1 MTIPSQRSRFAIP
14 REICYLNCAYMSP
27 LLNGVVEAGR
37 FGLEAKAQPWRI
49 TPADFFTSN
58 ESGRKA
64 FATLLGA
71 TADDIAII
79 PAVSY
84 GMAVAASILPVKAG
98 QRVLLLDEEF
108 PSVIYAWQVR
118 ARNAGAEAV
127 LIPRPADDDWT
138 GAVLQRIDDRT
149 ALAALPALHWTDG
162 ARLDLVRIG
171 DALRARGAALA
182 LDLTQSLGV
191 MPFDLAA
198 VQPDVVVAACYKW
211 LLGPY
216 STGFMYVAP
225 RWQDGRPL
233 EHNWIAREGS
243 ENFGGLVRYRDEY
256 QPGARRYDVGE
267 PSNFAL
273 MPAAVA
279 AIDQILAW
287 GPTNISSTLGGLTRE
302 IARRAA
308 PLGFTCVDDAIRA
321 PHYLGLRREG
331 GLPAGLG
338 ERLAA
343 QQVFVSTRGAALRI
357 TPHLYNDS
365 ADLDRFEAALSS
377 SLTRPV
383 TP

>member
-1 MTIPSQRSRFAIP
+1 MIPSQRHLFAIP

-27 LLNGVVEAGR
+27 LPNSVASAGKV
-37 FGLEAKAQPWRI
+37 GLEAKAAPWRI
-49 TPADFFTSN
+49 TPPDFFTSN

-64 FATLLGA
+64 FSSLLGA
-71 TADDIAII
+71 GPGDIAII

-108 PSVIYAWQVR
+108 PSVIYAWQQR
-118 ARNAGAEAV
+118 ARAAGAEAV
-127 LIPRPADDDWT
+127 LIPRPANDDWT
-138 GAVLQRIDDRT
+138 GALLERIDDRT
-149 ALAALPALHWTDG
+149 AGAALPALHWTDG
-162 ARLDLVRIG
+162 ARLDLARIG
-171 DALRARGAALA
+171 AALRARGATLA

-198 VQPDVVVAACYKW
+198 VQPDIVVAACYKW

-216 STGFMYVAP
+216 SIGFMYVAP
-225 RWQDGRPL
+225 AWQDGRPL

-243 ENFGGLVRYRDEY
+243 ENFGGLVRYRDDY
-256 QPGARRYDVGE
+256 QPGARRFDVGE

-279 AIDQILAW
+279 ALERILAW
-287 GPTNISSTLGGLTRE
+287 DPARISATLGDVTRE

-308 PLGFTCVDDAIRA
+308 PFGFTCVDHAIRA

-331 GLPAGLG
+331 GLPADLG

-357 TPHLYNDS
+357 TPHLYNDEG
-365 ADLDRFEAALSS
+365 DLDRFEAAL
-377 SLTRPV
+377 TAFF
-383 TP
+383 

>member
-1 MTIPSQRSRFAIP
+1 MHR
-14 REICYLNCAYMSP
+14 
-27 LLNGVVEAGR
+27 VVEAGR
-37 FGLEAKAQPWRI
+37 AGLGTKAQPWRVS
-49 TPADFFTSN
+49 PADFFTSN
-58 ESGRKA
+58 EGGRTA
-64 FATLLGA
+64 FSTLLGA
-71 TADDIAII
+71 TPDDIAII

-84 GMAVAASILPVKAG
+84 GMAVAAAILPVKPG

-108 PSVIYAWQVR
+108 PSVIYAWQTR
-118 ARNAGAEAV
+118 ARASGAEAV
-127 LIPRPADDDWT
+127 LIPRPANDDWT
-138 GAVLQRIDDRT
+138 GAVLERIDDRT
-149 ALAALPALHWTDG
+149 AVAALPALHWTDG

-171 DALRARGAALA
+171 DALRTRGAALA

-191 MPFDLAA
+191 MPFDLAT

-216 STGFMYVAP
+216 SIGFMYVAP
-225 RWQDGRPL
+225 RWQDGTPL
-233 EHNWIAREGS
+233 EHNWIAREDS

-279 AIDQILAW
+279 ALEQILAW
-287 GPTNISSTLGGLTRE
+287 NPDRISETLGGVTRE

-308 PLGFTCVDDAIRA
+308 PLGFTSVDDAIRA

-377 SLTRPV
+377 SLRRPGS
-383 TP
+383 P

>member
-1 MTIPSQRSRFAIP
+1 MISSQRSLFAMP
-14 REICYLNCAYMSP
+14 REVCYLNCAYMSP
-27 LLNGVVEAGR
+27 LLNSVVAAGKA
-37 FGLEAKAQPWRI
+37 GMEAKAQPWRI
-49 TPADFFTSN
+49 SAADFFTSN

-64 FATLLGA
+64 FSRLLGA
-71 TADDIAII
+71 TPDDIAII

-84 GMAVAASILPVKAG
+84 GMAVAASILPIGSG

-108 PSVIYAWQVR
+108 PSVIYAWQTR
-118 ARNAGAEAV
+118 ARASGAESV
-127 LIPRPADDDWT
+127 LIPRPANDDWT
-138 GAVLQRIDDRT
+138 GAVLERIDDRT
-149 ALAALPALHWTDG
+149 AVAALPALHWTDG

-171 DALRARGAALA
+171 AALRARGAVLA

-191 MPFDLAA
+191 MPFDLGA
-198 VQPDVVVAACYKW
+198 VQPAVVVAACYKW

-225 RWQDGRPL
+225 QWHQGRPV

-279 AIDQILAW
+279 ALEQILAW
-287 GPTNISSTLGGLTRE
+287 GPAHISETLANTTRE
-302 IARRAA
+302 ITRRAS
-308 PLGFTCVDDAIRA
+308 PYGFTWVDDAIRA

-331 GLPAGLG
+331 GLPPGLG

-377 SLTRPV
+377 CITRPAA
-383 TP
+383 P

>member
-1 MTIPSQRSRFAIP
+1 MLPIQRHLFAIP
-14 REICYLNCAYMSP
+14 RDICYLNCAYMSP
-27 LLNGVVEAGR
+27 LLNRVVEAGKS
-37 FGLEAKAQPWRI
+37 GLEAKAAPWRI
-49 TPADFFTSN
+49 TAADFFTSN
-58 ESGRKA
+58 ESGRRA
-64 FATLLGA
+64 FSTLLGA
-71 TADDIAII
+71 TPDDIAII

-84 GMAVAASILPVKAG
+84 GMAVAASILPVKPG

-108 PSVIYAWQVR
+108 PSVIYAWQAR
-118 ARNAGAEAV
+118 ARAAGAEAI
-127 LIPRPADDDWT
+127 LIPRPTDDDWT
-138 GAVLQRIDDRT
+138 SAVLERIDDRT
-149 ALAALPALHWTDG
+149 AVAALPALHWTDG
-162 ARLDLVRIG
+162 ALVDLVRIG
-171 DALRARGAALA
+171 AALRSRGAALA

-191 MPFDLAA
+191 MPFDLKA

-225 RWQDGRPL
+225 RWQQGMPL

-243 ENFGGLVRYRDEY
+243 ENFGGLVRYRDAY

-279 AIDQILAW
+279 AMHQILEWDPAR
-287 GPTNISSTLGGLTRE
+287 ISETLGTVTRE
-302 IARRAA
+302 IARRAS
-308 PLGFTCVDDAIRA
+308 PLGFSCVDHAIRA
-321 PHYLGLRREG
+321 PHYLGLRWDG

-377 SLTRPV
+377 CLRPV
-383 TP
+383 

>member
-1 MTIPSQRSRFAIP
+1 MRHLFSIP
-14 REICYLNCAYMSP
+14 RDVCYLNCAYMSP
-27 LLNGVVEAGR
+27 LLNRVVAAGR
-37 FGLEAKAQPWRI
+37 AGLEAKAQPWQV
-49 TPADFFTSN
+49 TPADFFTST
-58 ESGRKA
+58 ESGRNA
-64 FATLLGA
+64 FSTLLGA
-71 TADDIAII
+71 TPDDIAII

-84 GMAVAASILPVKAG
+84 GMAVAASILPVQPG

-108 PSVIYAWQVR
+108 PSVIYAWQTR
-118 ARNAGAEAV
+118 ARASGAEAA
-127 LIPRPADDDWT
+127 LIPRPANDDWT
-138 GAVLQRIDDRT
+138 GAVLEQIDDRT

-162 ARLDLVRIG
+162 ARLDLVRVG
-171 DALRARGAALA
+171 AALRARGAALA

-225 RWQDGRPL
+225 RWQDGPPL

-279 AIDQILAW
+279 ALEQILAW
-287 GPTNISSTLGGLTRE
+287 NPARISETLGGVTRE

-308 PLGFTCVDDAIRA
+308 PLGLTCVDDAIRA

-377 SLTRPV
+377 CLRRPGS
-383 TP
+383 P

>member
-1 MTIPSQRSRFAIP
+1 MTIASQRHLFSIP
-14 REICYLNCAYMSP
+14 GNVCYLNCAYMSP
-27 LLNGVVEAGR
+27 LLNAVVAAGKT
-37 FGLEAKAQPWRI
+37 GLEAKAAPWRI
-49 TPADFFTSN
+49 SAADFFTSN
-58 ESGRKA
+58 ESGRRA
-64 FATLLGA
+64 FSSLLGA
-71 TADDIAII
+71 TPDDIAII

-84 GMAVAASILPVKAG
+84 GMAVAASILPVKEG

-108 PSVIYAWQVR
+108 PSVIYAWQTR
-118 ARNAGAEAV
+118 ARAAHAEAV
-127 LIPRPADDDWT
+127 LIPRPANDDWT
-138 GAVLQRIDDRT
+138 GAVLERIDDRT
-149 ALAALPALHWTDG
+149 AAAALPALHWTDG
-162 ARLDLVRIG
+162 ARLDLVRIAA
-171 DALRARGAALA
+171 ALRAHGATLA

-225 RWQDGRPL
+225 RWQEGRPL

-243 ENFGGLVRYRDEY
+243 ENFGGLVRYRDAY
-256 QPGARRYDVGE
+256 QPGARRFDVGE

-279 AIDQILAW
+279 AMEQIRAW
-287 GPTNISSTLGGLTRE
+287 DPARISARLGDVTSE

-308 PLGFTCVDDAIRA
+308 PFGFTCVDDSLRA

-331 GLPAGLG
+331 GLPTGLG

-357 TPHLYNDS
+357 TPHLYNDEG
-365 ADLDRFEAALSS
+365 DLDRFEAALTASF
-377 SLTRPV
+377 
-383 TP
+383 